1 LRLNRKWKITTV
13 LIAFVLLLVMTAAG
27 CADNEPQEEPNEAQ
41 EPANKKVVLATTTS
55 TQDTGLLDEL
65 LPIFKEQTGYEVSP
79 IAVGT
84 GQALEMGESGNA
96 DVLLTHAPASE
107 QPLVDNKDVINYQLV
122 MHNDFVIVG
131 PAGDPAQIKGMT
143 SAADSFKKI
152 MDSSSAFVSRGD
164 DSGTHK
170 KEKSIWEKLDVEPKG
185 DWYIEAGTGMG
196 DTLRMASE
204 EQAYTL
210 TDRGTYLAQ
219 KDKLD
224 LEVMVEG
231 DKILLN
237 IYHVMQVNPEKNDK
251 INAEGAKAFVEFMIS
266 PDTQK
271 IIEDFGKDKYGEP
284 LFIPDA
290 GKNEDEIGM

>member
-1 LRLNRKWKITTV
+1 MKLQKKWITGI
-13 LIAFVLLLVMTAAG
+13 LLAFILSLVMVAAG
-27 CADNEPQEEPNEAQ
+27 CAQDEPKDTKKTP

-65 LPIFKEQTGYEVSP
+65 VPMFKDKTGYEIST
-79 IAVGT
+79 IAKGT
-84 GQALEMGESGNA
+84 GAALKMGEDGDA

-107 QPLVDNKDVINYQLV
+107 KTLVDAKDVINYKLV

-131 PAGDPAQIKGMT
+131 PASDPAKIKGNK
-143 SAADSFKKI
+143 SAADTFQKI
-152 MDSSSAFVSRGD
+152 ADSKAAFVSRGD

-170 KEKSIWEKLDVEPKG
+170 KEKNVWKDMNFEPKG
-185 DWYIEAGTGMG
+185 DWYIEAGAGMA

-204 EQAYTL
+204 KKAYTL

-224 LEVMVEG
+224 LEVLVEG

-251 INAEGAKAFVEFMIS
+251 INGDGAKAFVEFMVD
-266 PDTQK
+266 PETQAFIK
-271 IIEDFGKDKYGEP
+271 DFGKDKYGQP

-290 GKNEDEIGM
+290 GKSG